1 MTSEANLKTIIS
13 NMDNMKKLTEGGY
26 RGVNFMDMIK
36 KKPVVAT
43 EHISNLTESFAK
55 DGSGNGQWRMDINS
69 LSNKNRKGDPLL
81 SDKLL
86 GKNLM
91 MEEQFFSKGA
101 EGKNLF
107 KGISD

>member
-1 MTSEANLKTIIS
+1 
-13 NMDNMKKLTEGGY
+13 
-26 RGVNFMDMIK
+26 
-36 KKPVVAT
+36 
-43 EHISNLTESFAK
+43 
-55 DGSGNGQWRMDINS
+55 MDINS
-69 LSNKNRKGDPLL
+69 LSNKNRKGEPLL

-107 KGISD
+107 KGI